1 MKKFDNFES
10 NILARYEK
18 GELKSTSS
26 EKIDLEKLK
35 EAAVAT
41 FVKNKRVKLRLC
53 SPNTTVGKEPS

>member
-26 EKIDLEKLK
+26 EKNRFSKIERGCCGY
-35 EAAVAT
+35 V
-41 FVKNKRVKLRLC
+41 C
-53 SPNTTVGKEPS
+53 